1 MERISTHQFFTFSA
15 AVLLGTTFFPVG
27 QVATSVAGRDS
38 WWTLLPGYAIAIPWA
53 LMVLWLNENYPG
65 KNLLEITE
73 RVFGLWVGRI
83 ACLLYILIVGY
94 FGILLTAQGVD
105 IFKRSILPLVPN
117 YIVILGELTLAFM
130 LIWAGTEVFARF
142 TEIVF
147 PMLFLGLVLIMLLS
161 ISHFEQEFYPLFEN
175 GLKPVFL
182 GILKMFPY
190 GIQYILILGAIL
202 PHLPTGKEKQLKTGI
217 WRSVLLIGL
226 LDALLDLTEIMV
238 FGPEETKRINYGIL
252 ALGKMIEIA
261 KTISGVESVFI
272 LLWMGASIIKV
283 GTLIMAAI
291 IGVRTLLKSQKRKL
305 WLYLGAIFVAGLIAL
320 TIPGGTYLGLEINLV
335 AEYLIFPFTALWVPL
350 LFFGARWRKGT
361 QG

>member
-27 QVATSVAGRDS
+27 QIATSVAGRDS
-38 WWTLLPGYAIAIPWA
+38 WWALLPGYAIAIPWA
-53 LMVLWLNENYPG
+53 LMVLWLNEKYPG

-73 RVFGLWVGRI
+73 QVFGLWVGRM

-105 IFKRSILPLVPN
+105 IFKRSILPLVPH
-117 YIVILGELTLAFM
+117 YIFISGELTLAFM
-130 LIWAGTEVFARF
+130 LIWAGMEVFARF
-142 TEIVF
+142 TEFVF
-147 PMLFLGLVLIMLLS
+147 PIVFLGLILIMLFS
-161 ISHFEQEFYPLFEN
+161 ISRFEQEFYPIFEN
-175 GLKPVFL
+175 GLKPVL
-182 GILKMFPY
+182 MGTINIFPFAME
-190 GIQYILILGAIL
+190 YILILGIIL
-202 PHLPTGKEKQLKTGI
+202 PHLPAGKEKQLKTGV
-217 WRSVLLIGL
+217 WRAVFVIGL
-226 LDALLDLTEIMV
+226 LNMLLDLTEIMV

-283 GTLIMAAI
+283 GALIMAAI

-305 WLYLGAIFVAGLIAL
+305 WLYLGAIFVAGLVAL
-320 TIPGGTYLGLEINLV
+320 TIPGGTYLGLEIGIVDN
-335 AEYLIFPFTALWVPL
+335 YLILPFTALWVPL
-350 LFFGARWRKGT
+350 LFFVERWRKGK